1 MNKPLTINSS
11 RGPYGV
17 DIGASVLSLFSQKN
31 CIWLIDQNV
40 SKQLPKIEN
49 VIYLTACEE
58 VKSLE
63 TCIRILKQMKDMGAN
78 KSTRLIAVGGGIV
91 QDIATLVASLYMRGL
106 KWTFVPTTKMA
117 QLDSCIG
124 GKSSINLSG
133 IKNLV
138 GNIYPPSDV
147 LIDFQFDQSLST
159 QALVAGYL
167 ESIKISFARGEAQF
181 NLHLEIAEGYLN
193 LGAID
198 QQNLCL
204 ASLSDKKYFIE
215 VDEHDEGDR
224 QLLNFGHTFG
234 HALEASTNFE
244 IQHGIA
250 VGVGMLMALEYPLS
264 KKNFLSE
271 KLRNSIMLLLSHAGR
286 DSFVAIENIA
296 DENFYTLFCRDK
308 KHSVDTHRLILHTIH
323 GLEKKSIP
331 NNDNH
336 KAAVLNSFNEVR
348 RRLLN
353 ELW

>member
-1 MNKPLTINSS
+1 MTKSLIINSS
-11 RGPYGV
+11 RGKYNV
-17 DIGASVLSLFSQKN
+17 EIGASVLALSSQEN

-40 SKQLPKIEN
+40 SELLPKLRN

-63 TCIRILKQMKDMGAN
+63 TCIQILTQMSKMYAD

-91 QDIATLVASLYMRGL
+91 QDIATLTASLYMRGL

-133 IKNLV
+133 VKNLV
-138 GNIYPPSDV
+138 GNIFPPSNV
-147 LIDFQFDQSLST
+147 LIDFRFDQSLST

-167 ESIKISFARGEAQF
+167 ESIKISFARGEEQF
-181 NLHLEIAEGYLN
+181 NLHLKNAKGYLD

-198 QQNLCL
+198 QQELCV

-215 VDEHDEGDR
+215 IDENDKGVR

-234 HALEASTNFE
+234 HALEASSNFG
-244 IQHGIA
+244 IHHGIA
-250 VGVGMLMALEYPLS
+250 VGLGMLMALEYPLS
-264 KKNFLSE
+264 KKDSRSE
-271 KLRNSIMLLLSHAGR
+271 TLRESIVLLLSHAGR
-286 DSFVAIENIA
+286 DSFAAIKNISPE
-296 DENFYTLFCRDK
+296 DFFRFFCRDK
-308 KHSVDTHRLILHTIH
+308 KHSAKHHCLILYTNF
-323 GLEKKSIP
+323 GLEKKLVL
-331 NNDNH
+331 NDHVH
-336 KAAVLNSFNEVR
+336 KAAVLNSFNGVR

-353 ELW
+353 ELR